1 MLYRRNEKGRYEG
14 VTARKIVIGFED
26 EAEMLAFYELRAKLF
41 GYIGKVEP
49 VEMDAA
55 AKAILAPEREKTAGI
70 EKGKVKI
77 RIYKGQYTT
86 DGGRLIKKALA

>member
-41 GYIGKVEP
+41 GYIEKTEK
-49 VEMDAA
+49 VEMDEAA
-55 AKAILAPEREKTAGI
+55 AKILVPEKEKATGI
-70 EKGKVKI
+70 VKNKIKI

-86 DGGRLIKKALA
+86 DGGKLIKKALA